1 MRLYRYSARH
11 FVSWLLPAFVIASVI
26 AIMLAAQR
34 RLPMKNILLALSFC
48 LFALAQQREP
58 KILNRP
64 AQRNPMNILAG
75 VAGLDTAIVTI
86 PGLADHRVR
95 IYSIT
100 AVCNAPGTTTVPT
113 IIVTDAGRTIVSN
126 PNQSI
131 SNEVPPIRPL
141 HWQPGLTASPGG
153 EVVIMAN
160 YGAACGGGTT
170 LSVQADQF

>member
-1 MRLYRYSARH
+1 MLVLA
-11 FVSWLLPAFVIASVI
+11 VAQQQEPTASI
-26 AIMLAAQR
+26 R
-34 RLPMKNILLALSFC
+34 LALG
-48 LFALAQQREP
+48 
-58 KILNRP
+58 
-64 AQRNPMNILAG
+64 NPMNILAG
-75 VAGLDTAIVTI
+75 VPGLDTAIATI
-86 PGLADHRVR
+86 PGIANRRVR

-100 AVCNAPGTTTVPT
+100 AVCNAPGSNTIPT

-126 PNQSI
+126 PSQLI
-131 SNEVPPIRPL
+131 SNEITPIRPL